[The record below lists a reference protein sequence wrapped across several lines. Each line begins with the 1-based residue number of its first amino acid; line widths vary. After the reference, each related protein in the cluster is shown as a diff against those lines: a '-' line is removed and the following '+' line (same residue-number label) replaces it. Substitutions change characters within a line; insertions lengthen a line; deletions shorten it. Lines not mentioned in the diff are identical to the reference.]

1 MNILVAEDDVLTRE
15 GIVDILSDE
24 GYDVS
29 AAGDGE
35 DALNLFSKVTPDLV
49 ILDIMMPKING
60 YDVCKAI
67 RRQNRL
73 VPVIFLSAKSE
84 EIDKVLGLELGADDY
99 ISKPFGVRELIAR
112 VRAVYRRYGSGQRV
126 GGHPEAAEDGKGHV
140 GGKGKAFEKDGGG
153 GSFPLADLTVYP
165 AELRAA
171 RKGEDIDLSLR
182 DMKILSVF
190 AANKGKVL
198 DRDLIYN
205 AGWGEA
211 HLPNSRTLDQHISQ
225 LRKKIEI
232 DPKNPLII
240 VTVHTAG
247 YRYP

>member
-1 MNILVAEDDVLTRE
+1 MTILLAEDDSYTRE
-15 GIVDILSDE
+15 GLEDILAGE
-24 GYDVS
+24 GYDVT

-35 DALNLFSKVTPDLV
+35 EALKLFSETAPDLV

-60 YDVCKAI
+60 YDVCRTI
-67 RRQNRL
+67 RKQDRL

-99 ISKPFGVRELIAR
+99 ISKPFGIKEVIAR
-112 VRAVYRRYGSGQRV
+112 VRAVYRRYSAASEETGSGSAEAGPSAGPEE
-126 GGHPEAAEDGKGHV
+126 GGVP
-140 GGKGKAFEKDGGG
+140 
-153 GSFPLADLTVYP
+153 FPLGDLLVRP
-165 AELRAA
+165 SELRAV
-171 RKGEDIDLSLR
+171 RGNDDIDLSLR
-182 DMKILSVF
+182 DVRILALF

-198 DRDLIYN
+198 DRDIIYN

-225 LRKKIEI
+225 LRKKIES
-232 DPKNPLII
+232 DPKDPRII
-240 VTVHTAG
+240 VTVHNAG